1 MTVTSTTAAPAAT
14 QDISI
19 LGQDQLA
26 TSYDTFM
33 KLLSAQIKNQDP
45 LAPMDGNQFTQQLVQ
60 MTGVQ
65 QQLYSNDLLK
75 QLVTNSGTGM
85 SDAVSVIGR
94 EITAA
99 SDKAI
104 VTAGEAKWNYNLA
117 KDAASVKIEVLDSQ
131 GRLVAVS
138 TPTNVQAGDRTF
150 TWNGTDLN
158 GVKRA
163 NGGEYSLK
171 ITPLDGSGATVVS
184 KVFQR
189 GVVTAVEQ
197 VSGQPVLSIGGAKVP
212 WSAVTSV
219 RQPA

>member
-1 MTVTSTTAAPAAT
+1 MTVNSTTAAPAVT

-33 KLLSAQIKNQDP
+33 TLLSAQIKNQDP

-65 QQLYSNDLLK
+65 QQLYSNDLLN

-85 SDAVSVIGR
+85 SEAVSVIGR

-104 VTAGEAKWNYNLA
+104 VSAGQAKWNYNLA

-131 GRLVAVS
+131 GKLVAVS
-138 TPTNVQAGDRTF
+138 TPTNVKAGDQTF
-150 TWNGTDLN
+150 TWDGKDLN

-163 NGGEYSLK
+163 DGGEYSLK

-184 KVFQR
+184 QVFQR

-197 VSGQPVLSIGGAKVP
+197 VGGQPVLSTGGAKVP

>member
-1 MTVTSTTAAPAAT
+1 MTSTTAAPAAT

-33 KLLSAQIKNQDP
+33 TLLSAQIKNQDP

-150 TWNGTDLN
+150 TWDGTDLN
-158 GVKRA
+158 GVTRA
-163 NGGEYSLK
+163 NGGEYRLK

-184 KVFQR
+184 NVFQR

-212 WSAVTSV
+212 WSVVTSV

>member
-19 LGQDQLA
+19 LGKDQLA

-33 KLLSAQIKNQDP
+33 TLLSAQIKNQDP

-150 TWNGTDLN
+150 TWDGTDLN

-163 NGGEYSLK
+163 NGGEYRLK

-212 WSAVTSV
+212 WSVVTSV

>member
-131 GRLVAVS
+131 GKLVAVS

-150 TWNGTDLN
+150 TWDGTDLN

-163 NGGEYSLK
+163 NGGEYRLK

>member
-131 GRLVAVS
+131 GKLVAVS

-150 TWNGTDLN
+150 TWDGTDLN

-163 NGGEYSLK
+163 DGGEYRLK

>member
-1 MTVTSTTAAPAAT
+1 MTVNSTTAAPAVT

-33 KLLSAQIKNQDP
+33 TLLSAQIKNQDP

-65 QQLYSNDLLK
+65 QQLYSNDLLN

-85 SDAVSVIGR
+85 SEAVSVIGR

-104 VTAGEAKWNYNLA
+104 VSAGQAKWNYNLA

-131 GRLVAVS
+131 GKLVAVS
-138 TPTNVQAGDRTF
+138 TPTNVKAGDQTF
-150 TWNGTDLN
+150 TWDGKDLN

-163 NGGEYSLK
+163 DGGEYRLK

-184 KVFQR
+184 QVFQR

-197 VSGQPVLSIGGAKVP
+197 VGGQPVLSTGGAKVP

>member
-33 KLLSAQIKNQDP
+33 TLLSAQIKNQDP

-150 TWNGTDLN
+150 TWDGTDLN

-163 NGGEYSLK
+163 NGGEYRLK

>member
-33 KLLSAQIKNQDP
+33 TLLSAQIKNQDP

-150 TWNGTDLN
+150 TWDGTDLN
-158 GVKRA
+158 GVTRA
-163 NGGEYSLK
+163 NGGEYRLK

-184 KVFQR
+184 NVFQR

-212 WSAVTSV
+212 WSVVTSV

>member
-33 KLLSAQIKNQDP
+33 KLLTAQIKNQDP

-85 SDAVSVIGR
+85 SEAVSVIGR

-150 TWNGTDLN
+150 TWDGTDLN

-163 NGGEYSLK
+163 DGGEYSLK

-184 KVFQR
+184 NVFQR

>member
-33 KLLSAQIKNQDP
+33 KLLTAQIKNQDP

-85 SDAVSVIGR
+85 SEAVSVIGR

-150 TWNGTDLN
+150 TWDGTDLN

-163 NGGEYSLK
+163 NGGEYRLK

-197 VSGQPVLSIGGAKVP
+197 VDGQPVLSIGGAKVP